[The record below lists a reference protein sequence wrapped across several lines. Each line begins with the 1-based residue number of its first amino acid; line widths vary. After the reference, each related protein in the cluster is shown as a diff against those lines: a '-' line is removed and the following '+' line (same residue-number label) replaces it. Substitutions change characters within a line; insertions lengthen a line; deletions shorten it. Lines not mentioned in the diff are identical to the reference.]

1 MGRFAMLIR
10 LMPKTK
16 LFYFLSALAVFLLT
30 TGLSYWVFK
39 YFSARRLV
47 SPLSSVVSTPPAKKS
62 KVDPSLPRTEACP
75 LNGALF
81 TKLEY
86 DEWVGRRP
94 LGIMIENSPDS
105 RPQSGL
111 GTADIVYEAVAEGG
125 ITRFMGIFYCNAA
138 LSGNLMIAPVRSAR
152 IYFVNLI
159 SEYDGL
165 YNHVGGAGNC
175 DDPNVD
181 PRAKALCAIHTN
193 KIKDMDQFG
202 LDFKTCH
209 RVTNRLDHDVAY
221 EHTMAC
227 FLDELYNVAAKRNWT
242 NVDQKG
248 VAWDKNFTP
257 WKFQAEGDKT
267 TGNSATST
275 SYYFWGTNRGVGTE
289 FNQAFDVS
297 WAYNASTNTYQR
309 SNAGQ
314 VSTDLNTGEPLTFAT
329 VIVQFAKETATADVE
344 KHLLYDI
351 IGTGKALVFTDG
363 VVTDAVWSKATRT
376 ARTIF
381 KDTKGKEIKLQPGPV
396 WISILPVG
404 NQVTYQ

>member
-1 MGRFAMLIR
+1 MLGRT
-10 LMPKTK
+10 MPKTK
-16 LFYFLSALAVFLLT
+16 LFYLLSALALFLFS
-30 TGLSYWVFK
+30 TGLSYWIFRYYPTRQIATGPDK
-39 YFSARRLV
+39 T
-47 SPLSSVVSTPPAKKS
+47 VSTPPAKKS
-62 KVDPSLPRTEACP
+62 KVDPSLPRTEVCP
-75 LNGALF
+75 LNGAMF
-81 TKLEY
+81 TKLEH
-86 DEWVGRRP
+86 DEWSTRRP

-111 GTADIVYEAVAEGG
+111 STADIVYEAVAEGG
-125 ITRFMGIFYCNAA
+125 ITRFMGVYYCNAA
-138 LSGNLMIAPVRSAR
+138 LSGNLMVAPVRSAR

-248 VAWDKNFTP
+248 IAWDKNFTP
-257 WKFQAEGDKT
+257 WKFQDPDEKVAGAPA
-267 TGNSATST
+267 SSI
-275 SYYFWGTNRGVGTE
+275 SYYFWGANRGVGTQ

-297 WAYNASTNTYQR
+297 WAYDSGTNTYQR

-314 VSTDLNTGEPLTFAT
+314 VSIDLDTGEPLAFST
-329 VIVQFAKETATADVE
+329 VIVQFAKETATSDVE
-344 KHLLYDI
+344 KHLLYDN
-351 IGTGKALVFTDG
+351 IGTGKALIFMDG
-363 VVTDAVWSKATRT
+363 TATDATWSKVSRT

-381 KDTKGKEIKLQPGPV
+381 KDTKGREIKLQAGPIWV
-396 WISILPVG
+396 SILPIG
-404 NQVTYQ
+404 NVVTYQ